1 MGREEPS
8 PCEQLRRG
16 VDAATPGRS
25 PRAAASSHPLG
36 AGEMMMI
43 DGGPLRSVHAPRSET
58 GGGHAVLLQ
67 LEGGCVI
74 EQPAGACELT
84 PGSMVILDDSKPT
97 VRTANGS
104 SDAQRWLFA
113 RVPSRTF
120 GGGMFERAPL
130 RVMTKDNAV
139 DRLLHDLL
147 LNLWSSAP
155 HIDGAQQ
162 EAGLA
167 ALDASAR
174 MSSAAQDARRTA
186 RVHVRVERAI
196 ALIERELA
204 DPDLTAE
211 RVASAQGVS
220 RRYLDGL
227 FAASGSSVEAW
238 IRERRLQRAA
248 EALKLGSPDTK
259 LLAVAVE
266 SGFSSQSHFSRAFA
280 RRFGMTPSQWRKRTS
295 LAVAAAKLGD
305 DEPWR

>member
-1 MGREEPS
+1 MEREDPS
-8 PCEQLRRG
+8 PCEQLRRSAEG
-16 VDAATPGRS
+16 TAPGLS
-25 PRAAASSHPLG
+25 PRRAVSSHPLG
-36 AGEMMMI
+36 AAEMMMI
-43 DGGPLRSVHAPRSET
+43 DGGPPRSVHEPRSET

-67 LEGGCVI
+67 LEGSCVI
-74 EQPAGACELT
+74 EQPMATCELT
-84 PGSMVILDDSKPT
+84 PGSMVILDDAIRT
-97 VRTANGS
+97 VRTATGS
-104 SDAQRWLFA
+104 DPAQRWLFA
-113 RVPSRTF
+113 RVPSRSF
-120 GGGMFERAPL
+120 GGGMWGRAAL

-155 HIDGAQQ
+155 HIDGVQQ

-196 ALIERELA
+196 EFIERELA

-211 RVASAQGVS
+211 RVASAQRVS
-220 RRYLDGL
+220 RRHLDGL

-248 EALKLGSPDTK
+248 EALQLGGPDRK

-266 SGFSSQSHFSRAFA
+266 HGFSSQSHFSRAFA
-280 RRFGMTPSQWRKRTS
+280 RRFGMTPSAWRKRAS
-295 LAVAAAKLGD
+295 LI
-305 DEPWR
+305 